1 MSYSHL
7 SPSTQNLILKTEN
20 SVPAPSQKTLISFAM
35 ATIMKHLQPKHPQHS
50 SRTGSITVLAAFM
63 SVMLLGMLAFSVD
76 LGYILSVREELQRT
90 ADAAAIAACWELGQ
104 NFSDREDGAEAS
116 LQSRLT
122 AASYSTQNS
131 VSNQNVTLDQ
141 NLSNNTA
148 GDCVVAYISDFYNS
162 SSALDTSNPNNYNVV
177 RVRVRKN
184 SNLNGEVPYFFARI
198 FGMNGQSLQAEA
210 LAGIVRDV
218 AGFQTPADGSNLDLL
233 PFALDYGTWYD
244 LVYNNTGA
252 DDWTWDEN
260 LGCIP
265 GGDGIREVNL
275 YPQGTGSPG
284 NCGTVDFGSSNNS
297 EADIAQQILNGVTAA
312 DLAVHGGS
320 VQFDGVGELKL
331 NGDTGI
337 SAGFMD
343 ELASIE
349 GQPRCIAVFSEVN
362 GSGNT
367 AEYTIT
373 RWFGIRI
380 MDVKLTGPMSKKHV
394 TIQACPIVMQ
404 GVIPSET
411 TGTSDHVFSSVVLLE

>member
-1 MSYSHL
+1 M
-7 SPSTQNLILKTEN
+7 
-20 SVPAPSQKTLISFAM
+20 
-35 ATIMKHLQPKHPQHS
+35 MKHLQRKHSQYS

-76 LGYILSVREELQRT
+76 LGYILSAKEELQRT

-104 NFSDREDGAEAS
+104 NFSDLEDGAEAS

-131 VSNQNVTLDQ
+131 VTNQNVTLDQ
-141 NLSNNTA
+141 NLSNNTD

-162 SSALDTSNPNNYNVV
+162 ASALDTSNPDNYNVV

-198 FGMNGQSLQAEA
+198 FGMNGQPLEAVA

-233 PFALDYGTWYD
+233 PFALDYDTWYN
-244 LVYNNTGA
+244 LVEFNVGE
-252 DDWTWDEN
+252 DDWTWDETD
-260 LGCIP
+260 GVIA

-284 NCGTVDFGSSNNS
+284 NRGTVDIGSSNNS
-297 EADIAQQILNGVTAA
+297 SADIARQIVYGVSAN
-312 DLAVHGGS
+312 DLAILGGS
-320 VQFDGVGELKL
+320 VKFDGAGKLIL

-337 SAGFMD
+337 SAGFKD
-343 ELASIE
+343 ELASIK
-349 GQPRCIAVFSEVN
+349 GLPRCIPVFSEVN
-362 GSGNT
+362 GPGNT
-367 AEYTIT
+367 AQYTIV

-394 TIQACPIVMQ
+394 TIQAAPIVMQ

>member
-1 MSYSHL
+1 
-7 SPSTQNLILKTEN
+7 
-20 SVPAPSQKTLISFAM
+20 
-35 ATIMKHLQPKHPQHS
+35 MKHLQPQHP
-50 SRTGSITVLAAFM
+50 SRTGLITVLAAFM

-76 LGYILSVREELQRT
+76 LGYILSAKEELQRT

-104 NFSDREDGAEAS
+104 NFSDLEDGAEAS
-116 LQSRLT
+116 LQTRLT
-122 AASYSTQNS
+122 AASYSTQNR

-141 NLSNNTA
+141 NLSNSTD
-148 GDCVVAYISDFYNS
+148 GDCVVAYISNFYNS
-162 SSALDTSNPNNYNVV
+162 SSVLDTSNPNNYNVV

-198 FGMNGQSLQAEA
+198 FGLNGQSLEAEA

-233 PFALDYGTWYD
+233 PFALDYDTWHD
-244 LVYNNTGA
+244 LVEHSTGA
-252 DDWTWDEN
+252 DDWTWDETN
-260 LGCIP
+260 GVVA
-265 GGDGIREVNL
+265 GGDGILEVNL

-284 NCGTVDFGSSNNS
+284 NRGTVDIGSSNNS
-297 EADIAQQILNGVTAA
+297 AADIARQILNGVSAD

-320 VQFDGVGELKL
+320 VKFDGAGELIL

-337 SAGFMD
+337 SAGFKD
-343 ELASIE
+343 ELAYIK
-349 GQPRCIAVFSEVN
+349 GQPRCIPIFTEVN
-362 GSGNT
+362 GPGNT

-394 TIQACPIVMQ
+394 TIQAAPIVLK
-404 GVIPSET
+404 GVIPSTT
-411 TGTSDHVFSSVVLLE
+411 TGTSDHVFSTVVLLE